1 MNLLLLDWGKSL
13 RGPSCVAQHKA
24 RPFGL
29 LAFLLL
35 PEHRVLHLRGQLR
48 GQVWWFGADR
58 DGTRRHR
65 PAHDGARWRC
75 WRRRRHGTQFGRQ
88 QPQHLYVC
96 ATGQCHFRAGDAFD
110 GPVPQRAAYGNA
122 PIFAID
128 ARKDAASA
136 PPLGGGPAPGAGC
149 GGGMGGGGRWGKRR
163 GAPVG
168 GKQRALERDQET
180 ADQDRVAGRQAAA
193 GVGKLRCAGRRGLP
207 MQVAQRAGRGE
218 PQGRQRAGQQQID
231 GQQQAQDMRLDHGLT
246 RSTKRSNWIESF
258 CGLSALTAPRVCT
271 FRPSM
276 MIAGF
281 WLDITAKALCR
292 AISSPSVRTASG
304 IWSTLPCSLG
314 GRTWLLTICK
324 PAALKM
330 SRMRCW
336 ALLPTWEA
344 SRLAAETY
352 CANSA
357 CAWALA
363 ARDWSALP

>member
-1 MNLLLLDWGKSL
+1 MLA
-13 RGPSCVAQHKA
+13 AQA
-24 RPFGL
+24 P
-29 LAFLLL
+29 
-35 PEHRVLHLRGQLR
+35 
-48 GQVWWFGADR
+48 
-58 DGTRRHR
+58 RH
-65 PAHDGARWRC
+65 PAWTAAAAAPVC
-75 WRRRRHGTQFGRQ
+75 LRHGPMSLPCRRCLCRSSPPACCPRRCADLCHRRAQRCRQRPPPRGGTGPGGGGWGGGRR
-88 QPQHLYVC
+88 
-96 ATGQCHFRAGDAFD
+96 GG
-110 GPVPQRAAYGNA
+110 GG
-122 PIFAID
+122 
-128 ARKDAASA
+128 
-136 PPLGGGPAPGAGC
+136 GGGPGGSGH
-149 GGGMGGGGRWGKRR
+149 GGG
-163 GAPVG
+163 VG
-168 GKQRALERDQET
+168 GKEGALERDKET

-344 SRLAAETY
+344 SSLAAYTY
-352 CANSA
+352 YTNTA